1 MLNKITMLKLDHYI
15 NIFPHLG
22 RNKSKILL
30 LLIAVL
36 FGCSQ
41 QQPVA
46 PPAAPSLPV
55 ITVIADSVTTFR
67 DYPASIEGSVNVEIR
82 PEISGKLQT
91 LHVDEGAYVEKGQLL
106 FSIDSR
112 PFRERMNNA
121 KAALRSAQGDLTRAK
136 LEIEKLTP
144 LVKNNVVSAY
154 QLKTAEAVKEAAEG
168 ALEQARAGVSS
179 AQIDLDYTHIKA
191 PVSGFVGRLNKKQ
204 GSLVTPGDAEP
215 LVMLSDIHEVHVYFS
230 MSEEDFIRF
239 KTLYE
244 GRSIQDKLKK
254 IKNVNLVLA
263 DNSVYNNSGRIDM
276 VDGQF
281 DKNTGSV
288 TLRATF
294 ANPDKT
300 LRSGNTGTVRLG
312 LFHEKSFIVPQ
323 EATLEFQ
330 DKTFIYVL
338 GDSNK
343 VTRKPITIS
352 GTTGTNYLVTKGV
365 SDGTR
370 IVRSGIDNL
379 HEGDKV
385 TPEAGSAKVIANK
398 TLKEN

>member
-1 MLNKITMLKLDHYI
+1 MLNKITMLKLNHYI
-15 NIFPHLG
+15 NIHPHPE
-22 RNKSKILL
+22 RNKTIILL
-30 LLIAVL
+30 LLTAFL
-36 FGCSQ
+36 FGCGQ
-41 QQPVA
+41 QQAVP
-46 PPAAPSLPV
+46 PPAAQSLPV
-55 ITVIADSVTTFR
+55 MTVRADTVTTFR
-67 DYPASIEGSVNVEIR
+67 DYPASIEGAVNVEIR
-82 PEISGKLQT
+82 PQVSGKLQT
-91 LHVDEGAYVEKGQLL
+91 LHVDEGAYVTKGQLL
-106 FSIDSR
+106 FSLDSR
-112 PFRERMNNA
+112 PFQERMNNA
-121 KAALRSAQGDLTRAK
+121 KAALRSAQGELTRAK

-168 ALEQARAGVSS
+168 ALAQARAGVSS

-191 PVSGFVGRLNKKQ
+191 PVTGYVGRLNKRQ
-204 GSLVTPGDAEP
+204 GSLVSPVDAEP

-230 MSEEDFIRF
+230 MSEEDFINF
-239 KTLYE
+239 KTLYK
-244 GRSIQDKLKK
+244 GQSIEDKLKK

-263 DNSVYNNSGRIDM
+263 DNSVYNAPGRIDM

-343 VTRKPITIS
+343 VSRKPITIS
-352 GTTGTNYLVTKGV
+352 GTSGTSYLVTKGV
-365 SDGTR
+365 SGGTR

-385 TPEAGSAKVIANK
+385 NPQQDKAEPIANNIP
-398 TLKEN
+398 KEN

>member
-1 MLNKITMLKLDHYI
+1 MLKLNHYI
-15 NIFPHLG
+15 NILAHLE
-22 RNKSKILL
+22 RNKLNLL
-30 LLIAVL
+30 LLLTAVL
-36 FGCSQ
+36 YGCGEQ
-41 QQPVA
+41 QAVT
-46 PPAAPSLPV
+46 PPAAQTLPV
-55 ITVIADSVTTFR
+55 MTVTADTITTFR
-67 DYPASIEGSVNVEIR
+67 DYPASIEGAINVEIR
-82 PEISGKLQT
+82 PQVSGKLQV

-112 PFRERMNNA
+112 PFQERINNA
-121 KAALRSAQGDLTRAK
+121 KAMLRSAQGELTRAK

-179 AQIDLDYTHIKA
+179 AQIDLDYTHVKA
-191 PVSGFVGRLNKKQ
+191 PVTGYVGRLNKKQ
-204 GSLVTPGDAEP
+204 GSLVSPGDAEP
-215 LVMLSDIHEVHVYFS
+215 LVMLSDIREVHVYFS
-230 MSEEDFIRF
+230 MSEGDFINF
-239 KTLYE
+239 KTLYT
-244 GRSIQDKLKK
+244 GQSIEDKLKK

-263 DNSVYNNSGRIDM
+263 DNSVYNTSGRIDM

-288 TLRATF
+288 MLRATF
-294 ANPDKT
+294 ANPEKT
-300 LRSGNTGTVRLG
+300 LRSGNTGAIRLG

-330 DKTFIYVL
+330 DKTFIYIL

-343 VTRKPITIS
+343 VSRKPITIS
-352 GTTGTNYLVTKGV
+352 GTTGTSYLVTNGV
-365 SDGTR
+365 SGGTR

-379 HEGDKV
+379 HEGDKI
-385 TPEAGSAKVIANK
+385 TPQLVSAKAIVNN
-398 TLKEN
+398 TLKDN